1 MTVTAPAVDG
11 TVSDSPSRTVPDTVT
26 ALAAAVGPDRTANK
40 DQPYQ
45 YSKSALDDSGRAVGG
60 AGLQSRAGLTTLENY
75 YPLEETIQL
84 NEMSYSAT
92 GW

>member
-1 MTVTAPAVDG
+1 MNQSWP
-11 TVSDSPSRTVPDTVT
+11 VSQYCP
-26 ALAAAVGPDRTANK
+26 LAAAVGPDRTANK

-45 YSKSALDDSGRAVGG
+45 YSKSSLDDSGRAVGG

-75 YPLEETIQL
+75 NPLENYYPLEETIQL
-84 NEMSYSAT
+84 SVRQHEMSYYAT